1 MKNITRSFLF
11 FLARLF
17 KSAGSAL
24 MSIAYLIK

>member
-11 FLARLF
+11 FLARLL
-17 KSAGSAL
+17 KAAGSAL